1 MRRQGWGNLAS
12 GWLALSDVAALVC
25 HANESAL
32 AEAHG
37 TRQQTNKQTDER
49 QGKKQANKQI
59 N

>member
-37 TRQQTNKQTDER
+37 TRQQTDRQTDER
-49 QGKKQANKQI
+49 QGKKQTSK
-59 N
+59 